1 MYIQHDSTVWLLE
14 GVPLDPAYVNTVK
27 WQSAA
32 SQKAWF
38 TSHANH
44 IVDKVSY
51 QRHDEPVLRLE
62 LEQADVF
69 NCNYMAFTNT
79 AFSDKMFYAFITDV
93 SYTSNNV
100 CEIHFEL
107 DVMQTFMFDW
117 TLEQCWVE
125 REHSATDRIGEH
137 TLAEPIDFGDYVVT
151 TSKYVNEF
159 NSWGVMV
166 NTVYTDS

>member
-1 MYIQHDSTVWLLE
+1 MYIQPDSTVWLLE
-14 GVPLDPAYVNTVK
+14 GVPLDPSYVNTVR
-27 WQSAA
+27 WPDAA
-32 SQKAWF
+32 AQKAWF

-100 CEIHFEL
+100 CEIKFEL

-125 REHSATDRIGEH
+125 REHSASDKLGEH
-137 TLAEPIDFGDYVVT
+137 LLPEPVDPGRIIAEATSDEQGFLSYDILVT
-151 TSKYVNEF
+151 MADVES
-159 NSWGVMV
+159 
-166 NTVYTDS
+166 